1 MENRKVILMIL
12 DGLGYSENR
21 HGNAVCMAKTPN
33 LDMLYSKYPHSLIE
47 ASSKAVG
54 LPEGQMGNSEVGHLN
69 IGAGRIVYTGLSLI
83 NNAIETKEFF
93 NNKAFLDVMNYVK
106 NKKTK
111 LHLMGLVSHGG
122 VHASY
127 EHIIALLKM
136 CYDNKVEPIV
146 HVFTDGRDVDPKAFL
161 KDLEDFELQC
171 KKYNAKIATISGRYY
186 AMDRDK
192 RWDRTELA
200 YDNIIGLG
208 KTSFTNLKDYV
219 QQSYDRGVTDEFII
233 PAYNA
238 NYDVNDIKLED
249 NDGVIFMN
257 FRPDRARQLVHFIF
271 GSDYYDVKP
280 KHQLKGIYMVI
291 MAQYEG
297 IKPTAVAFPPVNLV
311 NVLGAV
317 IEQNNLSQLRIAE
330 TEKYAHVTF
339 FFDGGKEI
347 NYKNEQ
353 KILVNSPKVATYDLK
368 TEMSANEITEKLL
381 PCIGK
386 FDLIVVNYANCD
398 MVGHTGKLDA
408 TIKAVETVDM
418 QVGKIYEQCQ
428 KEHVTM
434 FITADHGNAEEMLT
448 DDNKPVTKHTT
459 NKVVFT
465 VTDENCKILDGGKLA
480 NLAPSI
486 LTYMGV
492 KIPKEMNEKNI
503 VCKK

>member
-1 MENRKVILMIL
+1 MEKRKAILVIL
-12 DGLGYSENR
+12 DGMGYSTSK

-33 LDMLYSKYPHSLIE
+33 LDLLYKKYPHNLIE
-47 ASSKAVG
+47 ASGTAVG
-54 LPEGQMGNSEVGHLN
+54 LPKGQMGNSEVGHLN

-83 NNAIETKEFF
+83 NNAIETKKFF
-93 NNKAFLDVMNYVK
+93 KNDAFLGAFKYVK
-106 NKKTK
+106 SKQSK
-111 LHLMGLVSHGG
+111 LHLMGLISHGG
-122 VHASY
+122 VHSSY
-127 EHIIALLKM
+127 EHVIALLKM
-136 CYDNKVEPIV
+136 CYINKVEPIV
-146 HVFTDGRDVDPKAFL
+146 HIFTDGRDVDPKAFL
-161 KDLEDFELQC
+161 KDLEDFEKQC

-208 KTSFTNLKDYV
+208 KTSFKSLKYYV
-219 QQSYDRGVTDEFII
+219 KKSYEMGVTDEFIK

-238 NYDVNDIKLED
+238 NYDIDDIKLSN

-257 FRPDRARQLVHFIF
+257 FRPDRARQLVQTIY
-271 GSDYYDVKP
+271 GSKYYDFKP
-280 KHQLKGIYMVI
+280 KHKLKNIYMVI

-297 IKPTAVAFPPVNLV
+297 IVPTAIAFPPTNLI

-317 IEQNNLSQLRIAE
+317 IEKNKLTQLRIAE

-347 NYKNEQ
+347 NYKKEK
-353 KILVNSPKVATYDLK
+353 KILVPSPKVATYDLK
-368 TEMSANEITEKLL
+368 PEMSANEITKKLL

-398 MVGHTGKLDA
+398 MVGHTGKLKA
-408 TIKAVETVDM
+408 TIKAVETVDK
-418 QVGKIYEQCQ
+418 QIGELYKACL
-428 KEHVTM
+428 KHHVTM

-448 DDNKPVTKHTT
+448 KDNKPVTKHTT
-459 NKVVFT
+459 NKVIFT
-465 VTDENCKILDGGKLA
+465 VTDSKYKVLPNGKLS
-480 NLAPSI
+480 NIAPSI
-486 LTYMGV
+486 LSYMGI
-492 KIPKEMNEKNI
+492 KIPKEMNEKVI

>member
-1 MENRKVILMIL
+1 MKNRKVILMIL
-12 DGLGYSENR
+12 DGLGYSTEK
-21 HGNAVCMAKTPN
+21 HGNAVLMAKTPN
-33 LDMLYSKYPHSLIE
+33 IDMLYNKYPHNLIE
-47 ASSKAVG
+47 ASGKAVG

-93 NNKAFLDVMNYVK
+93 KNQAFLGAFKYIK
-106 NKKTK
+106 EKKTK

-122 VHASY
+122 VHSSY
-127 EHIIALLKM
+127 EHIIALLQM
-136 CYDNKVEPIV
+136 CAENNVEPIV
-146 HVFTDGRDVDPKAFL
+146 HIFTDGRDVDPKAFL
-161 KDLEDFELQC
+161 NDLNDFEEQC

-192 RWDRTELA
+192 RWDRSELA

-208 KTSFTNLKDYV
+208 KTSFKNLKDYV
-219 QQSYDRGVTDEFII
+219 QESYNKNVTDEFIV

-238 NYDVNDIKLED
+238 NYDISDIKLEN
-249 NDGVIFMN
+249 NDAVIFMN
-257 FRPDRARQLVHFIF
+257 FRPDRARQLVHFIY
-271 GSDYYDVKP
+271 GSKYYDAKP
-280 KHQLKGIYMVI
+280 QHPLSGIYMVI

-297 IKPTAVAFPPVNLV
+297 IEPTAVAFPPTNLV

-317 IEQNNLSQLRIAE
+317 IEKNNLSQLRIAE

-353 KILVNSPKVATYDLK
+353 KILVNSPKVATYDLQP
-368 TEMSANEITEKLL
+368 EMSAPEITEKLL
-381 PCIGK
+381 PCVGK

-408 TIKAVETVDM
+408 TIKAVETVDK
-418 QVGKIYEQCQ
+418 QVGAIYEQCQ
-428 KEHVTM
+428 KEHVTL
-434 FITADHGNAEEMLT
+434 FLTADHGNAEEMLT
-448 DDNKPVTKHTT
+448 KDDKPVTKHTT
-459 NKVVFT
+459 NKVVFL
-465 VTDENCKILDGGKLA
+465 VTDTDYHVLDNGKLA
-480 NLAPSI
+480 NIAPSI
-486 LTYMGV
+486 LSYMGV
-492 KIPKEMNEKNI
+492 EIPKEMNEKVI